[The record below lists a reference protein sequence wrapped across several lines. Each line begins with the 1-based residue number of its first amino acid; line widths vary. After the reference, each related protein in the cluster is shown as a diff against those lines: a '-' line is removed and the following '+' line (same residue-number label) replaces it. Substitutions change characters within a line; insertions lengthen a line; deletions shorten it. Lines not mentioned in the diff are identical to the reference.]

1 MLEVESLTTRYGSIA
16 AVREA
21 SLAVQVGEVVCLIGP
36 NGAGKTT
43 LVASVAGL
51 LRPAAGRV
59 IFDGVEVTGWSPDR
73 MLRAGLAL
81 VPEHRRIFADLSV
94 RENLLVGGVT
104 QRPARRIELLDE
116 VVDLFPVLAGK
127 LPVPAGYLS
136 GGEAQQ
142 LAIGRSLMGDPRLLL
157 MDEPALGLAPVLVD
171 VVFDLIGS
179 LRDAGRTLLVVEQNA
194 QRMLE
199 VADRAYVMRSGQI
212 VTEGSA
218 NELADRDDLFDTYL
232 GRAGTLA

>member
-1 MLEVESLTTRYGSIA
+1 
-16 AVREA
+16 
-21 SLAVQVGEVVCLIGP
+21 
-36 NGAGKTT
+36 
-43 LVASVAGL
+43 
-51 LRPAAGRV
+51 
-59 IFDGVEVTGWSPDR
+59 
-73 MLRAGLAL
+73 
-81 VPEHRRIFADLSV
+81 
-94 RENLLVGGVT
+94 
-104 QRPARRIELLDE
+104 
-116 VVDLFPVLAGK
+116 
-127 LPVPAGYLS
+127 
-136 GGEAQQ
+136 
-142 LAIGRSLMGDPRLLL
+142 

-194 QRMLE
+194 QRVLE